1 MAKTGNLA
9 RWLSVGLGLAD
20 LKRWS
25 RIPNPIGLAEKAV
38 TNESLFVNAQYVPF
52 SRSKASVDM
61 NANTN
66 WNRMIED
73 HEIAVLR
80 AGICLGSPQSYS
92 LEEKKRICADMEA
105 SAAAIDAAL
114 KADFE
119 SLPPKLRACSLT
131 CFVHP
136 DA

>member
-1 MAKTGNLA
+1 
-9 RWLSVGLGLAD
+9 
-20 LKRWS
+20 
-25 RIPNPIGLAEKAV
+25 
-38 TNESLFVNAQYVPF
+38 
-52 SRSKASVDM
+52 
-61 NANTN
+61 
-66 WNRMIED
+66 MIED